1 MSANSNNNLHS
12 DVAPGKA
19 GRRQYSHGGGRQQQ
33 GKTIFPDDNRMA
45 AEQQQRRQGNAV
57 GRESY
62 QAAPWVKTSQGE
74 IARPAAQSETVPW
87 LTEGNATTTASGDNL
102 SMCCTTTVG
111 TLNFA
116 IGDVFLAEVTQHP
129 RKRALCER

>member
-1 MSANSNNNLHS
+1 MNANSNINMHS
-12 DVAPGKA
+12 NVAPGKA

-45 AEQQQRRQGNAV
+45 VEQQQRRQGSAV
-57 GRESY
+57 GHSSY

-87 LTEGNATTTASGDNL
+87 LTEGNATLAVSGSYL
-102 SMCCTTTVG
+102 SMCCTTIVSTFH
-111 TLNFA
+111 FA
-116 IGDVFLAEVTQHP
+116 IGASQS
-129 RKRALCER
+129 